1 MLGGFGLPHSPV
13 SAAIAR
19 QRLCTLL
26 SAQSV
31 SPAVLDDVALVI
43 SELVGNAVRHATGLP
58 SGGLHVDWEIR
69 PGVVE
74 VAVTDGGGSSMP
86 RARNASPDAQ
96 GGRGLAIVDALAD
109 DWGVRQQGSVLTVWA
124 KIKDRGAAAQRSRG
138 GGKRLSS
145 TG

>member
-19 QRLCTLL
+19 QRLCALL

-31 SPAVLDDVALVI
+31 APEVVDDVALVV
-43 SELVGNAVRHATGLP
+43 SELVGNSVRHAAGLP
-58 SGGLHVDWEIR
+58 AGGLHVDWEIR

-74 VAVTDGGGSSMP
+74 IAVTDGGGASEP
-86 RARNASPDAQ
+86 QARHAHPDAQ
-96 GGRGLAIVDALAD
+96 GGRGLAIVDAVAD
-109 DWGVRQQGSVLTVWA
+109 DWGVRRQGGVLTVWA
-124 KIKDRGAAAQRSRG
+124 AIKDNSNAGPSQLRTPS
-138 GGKRLSS
+138 LFS